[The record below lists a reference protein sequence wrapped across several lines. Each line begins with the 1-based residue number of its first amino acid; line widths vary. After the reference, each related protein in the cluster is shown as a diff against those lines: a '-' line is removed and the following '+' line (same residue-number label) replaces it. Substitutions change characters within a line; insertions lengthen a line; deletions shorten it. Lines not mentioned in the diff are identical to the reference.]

1 MVVEVVEETTLLHL
15 EEMVEPEDLEAE
27 VVEMDLQLVLVDLEL
42 LIKVLLVELGQMD
55 LDNKVL
61 VEVVALIPLV
71 QLVLVQQEELV
82 EQVIHLI

>member
-1 MVVEVVEETTLLHL
+1 MPLHL

-27 VVEMDLQLVLVDLEL
+27 VVETDLQLVLVDLEL
-42 LIKVLLVELGQMD
+42 LIKVLLVELGQME

-71 QLVLVQQEELV
+71 QLVVVHQEEMV
-82 EQVIHLI
+82 EQVIHLL